1 MSSPSA
7 LGQLDI
13 PVARHATGVLI
24 IGGGAAGTMAA
35 FECTKAGVPV
45 TQVTKG
51 RATSGTT
58 TVARGGFAA
67 AMGED
72 DSPELH
78 LQDILRH
85 GGELVDP
92 DLARAWVYDI
102 IDVVHDL
109 ESWGAEFV
117 RRDDGRLDLKA
128 FPSHS
133 RNRACHHYDT
143 TGNML
148 TKVLSKKLRA
158 DARIEKHSITA
169 IVDLLKEGNRVVGAW
184 GVDYQ
189 HGALVVYHAQQV
201 ILCTGGGSGLF
212 YVNDNPPQVTGDGY
226 VLGLRAGAPVVGI
239 EMIDFQAMCCSPKE
253 LFGFAPHPTGFINAG
268 AVFRNSQGEEFL
280 KRYFPETAE
289 QSTRSEVILAMAK
302 EIHAGRAASTGG
314 IFMDA
319 TKVPMDVIQKQIP
332 HVYRTCLHRGI
343 DISNTPLEVAP
354 GSHTWLGGLKID
366 VDGQTPIEGLFAAGE
381 TAGGIHG
388 GNRIGGSA
396 LSASLVFGRRAGKRA
411 AALMKSSGLN
421 SALLDLDAIPESERL
436 WLADLIRRD
445 SGPLQSDVRMN
456 CRMLAHSKL
465 GPIRHERTLK
475 EALAE
480 YERIGCED
488 VSAMRLDE
496 RARGSEKLR
505 GEELESALSVR
516 NLALLGRVLA
526 TAALARQESRGAHFR
541 LDYPQTDDDR
551 WRAVTR
557 LQLGTDA
564 ALEFRTD
571 PVKALPCSTDDETLA
586 AGQQANRR
594 RAGASAGF

>member
-1 MSSPSA
+1 MTKPSKHVH
-7 LGQLDI
+7 LDI
-13 PVARHATGVLI
+13 PVVHHETAVLI

-35 FECTKAGVPV
+35 FECAEAGVTVIQATKA
-45 TQVTKG
+45 

-67 AMGED
+67 AMGDD
-72 DSPELH
+72 DSPQLH
-78 LQDILRH
+78 LQDILEH
-85 GGELVDP
+85 GGELIDP
-92 DLARAWVYDI
+92 DLARVWVHDI

-117 RRDDGRLDLKA
+117 RGADGRLDLKS

-143 TGNML
+143 TGNMI
-148 TKVLSKKLRA
+148 TKVLSRKLRA

-169 IVDLLKEGNRVVGAW
+169 IVDLLKEDGRVVGAW

-189 HGALVVYHAQQV
+189 NGVLVIYHAQQI

-226 VLGLRAGAPVVGI
+226 VLGFRAGVPLLGI

-268 AVFRNSQGEEFL
+268 AVFRNQDDEEFL

-302 EIHAGRAASTGG
+302 EIHAGRATPTGG

-332 HVYRTCLHRGI
+332 HVFKTCLHRGI
-343 DISNTPLEVAP
+343 DITKTPLEVAP
-354 GSHTWLGGLKID
+354 GSHTWLGGLE
-366 VDGQTPIEGLFAAGE
+366 VDANGKTPVAGLFAAGE

-396 LSASLVFGRRAGKRA
+396 LSASLVYGRRAGRRA
-411 AALMKSSGLN
+411 AALAKESRVNPARPG
-421 SALLDLDAIPESERL
+421 LDAIPESERA
-436 WLADLIRRD
+436 WLADLMCRD
-445 SGPLQSDVRMN
+445 SGPLQSDVRMD
-456 CRMLAHSKL
+456 CCMLAHNKL
-465 GPIRHERTLK
+465 GPIREERTLK
-475 EALAE
+475 EALAQ
-480 YERIGCED
+480 YERIERED
-488 VSAMRLDE
+488 VPAMRLDE
-496 RARGSEKLR
+496 RARGSAKVR
-505 GEELESALSVR
+505 ADELESALSVR
-516 NLALLGRVLA
+516 NLALLGRILA
-526 TAALARQESRGAHFR
+526 SAALARTESRGAHFR
-541 LDYPQTDDDR
+541 LDYPETDDVR
-551 WRAVTR
+551 WRVVTR
-557 LQLGTDA
+557 LQLDGSG
-564 ALEFRTD
+564 ALEFHAD
-571 PVKALPCSTDDETLA
+571 PVKRPAASVAGRETSVA
-586 AGQQANRR
+586 K
-594 RAGASAGF
+594 

>member
-1 MSSPSA
+1 MTKPA
-7 LGQLDI
+7 RFDI
-13 PVARHATGVLI
+13 PVVRHSADVLI
-24 IGGGAAGTMAA
+24 VGGGAAGTMAA
-35 FECTKAGVPV
+35 FECAQAGVAV

-67 AMGED
+67 AMGQD

-78 LQDILRH
+78 LQDILKY
-85 GGELVDP
+85 GGELIDP
-92 DLARAWVYDI
+92 ELARVWVHDI
-102 IDVVHDL
+102 VDVVHDL

-117 RRDDGRLDLKA
+117 RGADGRLDLKM

-133 RNRACHHYDT
+133 RARACHHYDT
-143 TGNML
+143 TGNMI

-169 IVDLLKEGNRVVGAW
+169 IVDLIKRDGRVVGAW

-189 HGALVVYHAQQV
+189 NGALVIYGAQQI

-226 VLGLRAGAPVVGI
+226 VLGFRAGVPLIGI

-253 LFGFAPHPTGFINAG
+253 MFGFAPHPTGFINAG
-268 AVFRNSQGEEFL
+268 AVFRNQEGEEFL
-280 KRYFPETAE
+280 KRYFPDTAE

-302 EIHAGRAASTGG
+302 EIHAGRAGSTGG

-332 HVYRTCLHRGI
+332 HIYKTCLHRGI
-343 DISNTPLEVAP
+343 DLTRTLLEVAP
-354 GSHTWLGGLKID
+354 GSHTWLGGLKVD
-366 VDGQTPIEGLFAAGE
+366 VDGKTPVDGLFAAGE

-396 LSASLVFGRRAGKRA
+396 LSASLVYGRRAGRKA
-411 AALMKSSGLN
+411 AALAREARIELPEE
-421 SALLDLDAIPESERL
+421 AIPEPERA
-436 WLADLIRRD
+436 WLAGLIERD
-445 SGPLQSDVRMN
+445 RGPLQSDMRMN
-456 CRMLAHSKL
+456 CRMLAHHKL
-465 GPIRHERTLK
+465 GPIRERRTLQ

-480 YERIGCED
+480 YERIERED
-488 VSAMRLDE
+488 VPAMRLDE
-496 RARGSEKLR
+496 KAQSSAKVL

-516 NLALLGRVLA
+516 NLALLGRILA
-526 TAALARQESRGAHFR
+526 SASLARTESRGAHFR
-541 LDYPQTDDDR
+541 LDYPDTDEVR
-551 WRAVTR
+551 WRVVTR
-557 LQLGTDA
+557 LQSSQNG
-564 ALEFRTD
+564 ALEFHTD
-571 PVKALPCSTDDETLA
+571 PAKVP
-586 AGQQANRR
+586 
-594 RAGASAGF
+594 

>member
-1 MSSPSA
+1 MSKPDKS
-7 LGQLDI
+7 GHLDI
-13 PVARHATGVLI
+13 PVVHHTTDVLI

-35 FECTKAGVPV
+35 FECAQAGVAV
-45 TQVTKG
+45 LQATKG

-78 LQDILRH
+78 LADILKH
-85 GGELVDP
+85 GGELIDP
-92 DLARAWVYDI
+92 ELARVWVYGI
-102 IDVVHDL
+102 VDVVRDL

-117 RRDDGRLDLKA
+117 RGADGRLDLKA

-133 RNRACHHYDT
+133 RRRACHHYDT
-143 TGNML
+143 TGNMI

-158 DARIEKHSITA
+158 DPRIEKHSLTA
-169 IVDLLKEGNRVVGAW
+169 IVDLLKQDDRVVGAW
-184 GVDYQ
+184 GVDYRN
-189 HGALVVYHAQQV
+189 GALVLYGAKQV
-201 ILCTGGGSGLF
+201 VLCTGSGSGLF

-226 VLGLRAGAPVVGI
+226 VLGFRAGVPLLGN
-239 EMIDFQAMCCSPKE
+239 EMIDFQAMCCSPQE

-268 AVFRNSQGEEFL
+268 AVFRNRAGEEFL
-280 KRYFPETAE
+280 KRYFPDTAE

-332 HVYRTCLHRGI
+332 HVYKTCLHRGI
-343 DISNTPLEVAP
+343 DISKTPLEVAP

-366 VDGQTPIEGLFAAGE
+366 IDGKTPVAGLFAAGE

-396 LSASLVFGRRAGKRA
+396 LSASLVYGRRAGRRA
-411 AALMKSSGLN
+411 AALVKQSPVSL
-421 SALLDLDAIPESERL
+421 ARPKVDAIPEFERA
-436 WLADLIRRD
+436 WLADLMRRD

-456 CRMLAHSKL
+456 CRMLAHNKL
-465 GPIRHERTLK
+465 GPIREERTLK

-480 YERIGCED
+480 YERIEREE
-488 VSAMRLDE
+488 VPAMRLDE
-496 RARGSEKLR
+496 RARRSDKVR

-516 NLALLGRVLA
+516 NLALLGRILA
-526 TAALARQESRGAHFR
+526 SAALARTESRGAHFR
-541 LDYPQTDDDR
+541 LDHPGTDDVR
-551 WRAVTR
+551 WRVVTR
-557 LQLGTDA
+557 MQLGA
-564 ALEFRTD
+564 SGALEFHTD
-571 PVKALPCSTDDETLA
+571 PANELAASVAHDET
-586 AGQQANRR
+586 
-594 RAGASAGF
+594 SK

>member
-1 MSSPSA
+1 MTETGEASEH
-7 LGQLDI
+7 DI
-13 PVARHATGVLI
+13 PVVTHTTDVLI

-35 FECTKAGVPV
+35 FECAEAGVGV
-45 TQVTKG
+45 IQVTKG

-78 LQDILRH
+78 LQDILQH
-85 GGELVDP
+85 GGELIDP
-92 DLARAWVYDI
+92 ELARIWVYDI
-102 IDVVHDL
+102 VDVVHDL

-117 RRDDGRLDLKA
+117 RGPDGRLDLKA

-143 TGNML
+143 TGNMI
-148 TKVLSKKLRA
+148 TKVLSRKLRA

-169 IVDLLKEGNRVVGAW
+169 IVDLLKEGDTVVGAW

-189 HGALVVYHAQQV
+189 HGALVIYRARQI

-226 VLGLRAGAPVVGI
+226 VLGFRAGVPLLGI

-268 AVFRNSQGEEFL
+268 AVFRNREGEEFL
-280 KRYFPETAE
+280 KRYFPDTAE

-319 TKVPMDVIQKQIP
+319 TSVPMDVIRKQIP
-332 HVYRTCLHRGI
+332 HVYKTCLHRGI
-343 DISNTPLEVAP
+343 DIGKTPLEVAP
-354 GSHTWLGGLKID
+354 GSHTWLGGLEVD
-366 VDGQTPIEGLFAAGE
+366 VDGRTPVAGLFAAGE
-381 TAGGIHG
+381 TSGGIHG

-396 LSASLVFGRRAGKRA
+396 LSAALVYGRRAGRKA
-411 AALMKSSGLN
+411 AALVQQSPAK
-421 SALLDLDAIPESERL
+421 LDRPEIDAIPEFERE
-436 WLADLIRRD
+436 WLADLLRRD
-445 SGPLQSDVRMN
+445 SGPLQSEVRMS
-456 CRMLAHSKL
+456 CRMLAHNKL
-465 GPIRHERTLK
+465 GPIRHARTLK

-480 YERIGCED
+480 YARTERQD
-488 VSAMRLDE
+488 VYAMRLSE
-496 RARGSEKLR
+496 GARRSEKLR
-505 GEELESALSVR
+505 AEELESALSVR
-516 NLALLGRVLA
+516 NLALLGRILA
-526 TAALARQESRGAHFR
+526 AAALARTESRGAHFR
-541 LDYPQTDDDR
+541 LDYPEADDAH
-551 WRAVTR
+551 WRIVTR
-557 LQLGTDA
+557 MQLGA
-564 ALEFRTD
+564 NGALDFRTD
-571 PVKALPCSTDDETLA
+571 PVKAPA
-586 AGQQANRR
+586 
-594 RAGASAGF
+594 

>member
-1 MSSPSA
+1 MP
-7 LGQLDI
+7 LRLDI
-13 PVARHATGVLI
+13 PVKRHQTDVLI
-24 IGGGAAGTMAA
+24 VGGGAAGTMAA
-35 FECTKAGVPV
+35 FECADAGVAV
-45 TQVTKG
+45 IQVTKG

-67 AMGED
+67 AMGDD

-78 LQDILRH
+78 LQDILKY
-85 GGELVDP
+85 GGELIDP
-92 DLARAWVYDI
+92 ELARVWVHDI
-102 IDVVHDL
+102 VDVVHDL

-117 RRDDGRLDLKA
+117 RGADGRLDLKA

-143 TGNML
+143 TGNMI

-169 IVDLLKEGNRVVGAW
+169 VVDLIKRDRRVIGAW

-189 HGALVVYHAQQV
+189 NGALVIYSAQQV

-226 VLGLRAGAPVVGI
+226 VLGFRAGVPLLGI

-268 AVFRNSQGEEFL
+268 AVFRNRDGEEFL
-280 KRYFPETAE
+280 KRYFPDTAE

-302 EIHAGRAASTGG
+302 EIYAGRASSTGG

-332 HVYRTCLHRGI
+332 HVYKTCLHRHI
-343 DISNTPLEVAP
+343 DISKTPLEVAP

-366 VDGQTPIEGLFAAGE
+366 VDGMTTVDGLFAAGE

-396 LSASLVFGRRAGKRA
+396 LSASLVYGRRAGKKA
-411 AALMKSSGLN
+411 AALANAARINLP
-421 SALLDLDAIPESERL
+421 APEDHAIPQSDL
-436 WLADLIRRD
+436 TWLADLMSRER
-445 SGPLQSDVRMN
+445 GPLQSELRVRCQQM
-456 CRMLAHSKL
+456 AHNKL
-465 GPIRHERTLK
+465 GPIREDRTLR
-475 EALAE
+475 EALDE
-480 YERIGCED
+480 YERIERED
-488 VSAMRLDE
+488 VPAMRLDNK
-496 RARGSEKLR
+496 ARSSAKVR

-516 NLALLGRVLA
+516 NLALLGRILA
-526 TAALARQESRGAHFR
+526 IACLKRTESRGAHFR
-541 LDYPQTDDDR
+541 LDYPTTDDGR
-551 WRAVTR
+551 WRVVTR
-557 LQLGTDA
+557 LQRGEHGEI
-564 ALEFRTD
+564 EFHID
-571 PVKALPCSTDDETLA
+571 PVKSPSTSSVPSESLA
-586 AGQQANRR
+586 AK
-594 RAGASAGF
+594 

>member
-1 MSSPSA
+1 MTKPSKDGH
-7 LGQLDI
+7 LNI
-13 PVARHATGVLI
+13 PVVHHQTDVLI

-35 FECTKAGVPV
+35 FECAEAGVAV
-45 TQVTKG
+45 IQVTKS

-78 LQDILRH
+78 LQDILKH
-85 GGELVDP
+85 GGELIDP
-92 DLARAWVYDI
+92 ELARVWVYEI
-102 IDVVHDL
+102 VDVVHDL

-117 RRDDGRLDLKA
+117 RGADGRLDLKS

-133 RNRACHHYDT
+133 RDRACHHYDT

-148 TKVLSKKLRA
+148 TKVLSRKLRA
-158 DARIEKHSITA
+158 DVRIDKHSITA
-169 IVDLLKEGNRVVGAW
+169 IVDLFKQDSRVVGAW

-189 HGALVVYHAQQV
+189 NGALVTYHAQQI

-226 VLGLRAGAPVVGI
+226 VLGFRAGGPLLGI

-268 AVFRNSQGEEFL
+268 AVFRNKGGEEFL
-280 KRYFPETAE
+280 KRYFPDTAE

-302 EIHAGRAASTGG
+302 EIHAGRATSTGG

-332 HVYRTCLHRGI
+332 HVYKTCLHRGI
-343 DISNTPLEVAP
+343 DITKTPLEVAP
-354 GSHTWLGGLKID
+354 GSHTWLGGLKVD
-366 VDGQTPIEGLFAAGE
+366 VDGKTPVVGLFAAGE

-396 LSASLVFGRRAGKRA
+396 LSASLVYGRRAGRKA
-411 AALMKSSGLN
+411 AALVKESRVNL
-421 SALLDLDAIPESERL
+421 ARPEVDAIPEFECA
-436 WLADLIRRD
+436 WLADLMRRD

-456 CRMLAHSKL
+456 CRMLAHNKL
-465 GPIRHERTLK
+465 GPIREERTLK

-480 YERIGCED
+480 YERIERED
-488 VSAMRLDE
+488 VPAMRLDE
-496 RARGSEKLR
+496 RARSSDKVR

-516 NLALLGRVLA
+516 NLALLGRILA
-526 TAALARQESRGAHFR
+526 SAALARTESRGAHFR
-541 LDYPQTDDDR
+541 LDFPDTDDVC
-551 WRAVTR
+551 WRVVTR
-557 LQLGTDA
+557 LQLGA
-564 ALEFRTD
+564 KGALEFHTD
-571 PVKALPCSTDDETLA
+571 PVKDPAASSARGETVA
-586 AGQQANRR
+586 AK
-594 RAGASAGF
+594 